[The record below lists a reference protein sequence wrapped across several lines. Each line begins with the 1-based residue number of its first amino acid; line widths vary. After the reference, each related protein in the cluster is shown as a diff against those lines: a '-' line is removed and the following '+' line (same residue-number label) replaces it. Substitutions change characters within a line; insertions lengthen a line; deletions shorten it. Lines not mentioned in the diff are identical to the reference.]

1 MINDII
7 TDITKP
13 MVKPIV
19 GGAAAAETPSQFI
32 TKGMHVTAKQ
42 ITRGFMDYLVN
53 TGQPIPVGAI
63 NDNNAPLSYGDTR
76 IYGLFHTV
84 STSGSGSEYTNLV
97 INADGIHGN
106 EGWTSVTING
116 VTYQRG
122 VASTQF
128 TGNSSV
134 FVTGGTAS
142 VHIFTFTNTSL
153 AVSGFDEPDNTEL
166 QITWSI

>member
-32 TKGMHVTAKQ
+32 TKGIFSTTKQ
-42 ITRGFMDYLVN
+42 STRGFMDYLVN

-76 IYGLFHTV
+76 IYGFYHTV
-84 STSGSGSEYTNLV
+84 PNTGTSYTNLV
-97 INADGIHGN
+97 IANDGVHGD
-106 EGWTSVTING
+106 EGWVSVTING
-116 VTYQRG
+116 VTYQRD
-122 VASTQF
+122 VTSTSF
-128 TGNSSV
+128 STATIGLSG
-134 FVTGGTAS
+134 GGTTSALL
-142 VHIFTFTNTSL
+142 FTFTNTSL
-153 AVSGFDEPDNTEL
+153 AASGFDEPNNTEL
-166 QITWSI
+166 QMTWSI

>member
-1 MINDII
+1 MINNII

-32 TKGMHVTAKQ
+32 TTELYAASKQ
-42 ITRGFMDYLVN
+42 TVRGFADYQIN
-53 TGQPIPVGAI
+53 SGQPIPLGAI

-84 STSGSGSEYTNLV
+84 PSTGTSYVNLV
-97 INADGIHGN
+97 LNDDGVHGN
-106 EGWTSVTING
+106 EGWSSITING

-122 VASTQF
+122 VASTSF
-128 TGNSSV
+128 TSN
-134 FVTGGTAS
+134 FVIGLSGGGTAS
-142 VHIFTFTNTSL
+142 TLLFSFQDSPL
-153 AVSGFDEPDNTEL
+153 ATSGFDESDNTEL